1 MNHEYRVRINEVI
14 RYIEDQLAQKMT
26 LDDMAQVA
34 NFSKYHFSR
43 IFTSIVGVTPII
55 YLTRKRLEKAVTY
68 LGDTDIAILEISL
81 LCGFESVSSFNA
93 AFKRHYGLTP
103 SEVRKDRLRYR
114 NYRNNSL
121 DHRNID
127 EAATGLIPYPEGR
140 FNHLLRRAWDMKI
153 TIHELPNV
161 EVAFV
166 RHVGSYAHTY
176 HAWGKL
182 GEWAGENRLF
192 PPDRQYIGISLDDPA
207 VVDELA
213 CRYDACIT
221 LPPEFN
227 RNGHIEGIQ
236 FAAIP
241 GGTYAMYSFYDTPDQ
256 LTIAYTSLY
265 GQWLP
270 NSEYDP
276 DDRHC
281 LEFCMNNPKD
291 DPEGKCKVDLYVP
304 VKKRV

>member
-1 MNHEYRVRINEVI
+1 MNNEYRLRINGVI
-14 RYIEDQLAQKMT
+14 RYIEEHLAHKIT
-26 LDDMAQVA
+26 LDDMAQIA

-55 YLTRKRLEKAVTY
+55 YLTRKRLEKAVMY
-68 LGDTDIAILEISL
+68 LGDSDIAILEISL
-81 LCGFESVSSFNA
+81 LCGFESISSFNA
-93 AFKRHYGLTP
+93 AFKRHYSLTP
-103 SEVRKDRLRYR
+103 SEIRKDLLYHR
-114 NYRNNSL
+114 NYRNYSL

-127 EAATGLIPYPEGR
+127 EEVTSLTQYPEGG
-140 FNHLLRRAWDMKI
+140 FNNLLRRAWDMKI

-166 RHVGSYAHTY
+166 RHVGSYTDTY

-182 GEWAGENRLF
+182 GEWAGRNGLF
-192 PPDRQYIGISLDDPA
+192 PPHQQYIGISLDDPS

-213 CRYDACIT
+213 CRYDACVTI
-221 LPPEFN
+221 PPEFN
-227 RNGHIEGIQ
+227 RNEHIDEID
-236 FAAIP
+236 FTTVP
-241 GGTYAMYSFYDTPDQ
+241 GGTYAMYSFYDTPNQ

-281 LEFCMNNPKD
+281 LEFCMNNPED
-291 DPEGKCKVDLYVP
+291 DPEGKCKIDLYVP
-304 VKKRV
+304 IKKRA